1 MEERSVRAHG
11 WAWGLGTRREGP
23 GREEVE
29 VWMVGKEGATLRL
42 EELQSGPCV
51 VVKSRGPSEGIL

>member
-1 MEERSVRAHG
+1 MRAHG

-29 VWMVGKEGATLRL
+29 EVVWMVGKEGATFRL